1 MAKESKLIRAF
12 LERAAESLAS
22 ARLLLNS
29 SFYDDAVSRAYY
41 AMYYAAK
48 AALESIGVETRSH
61 AGVINQFG
69 LHFITKGQLDSQYGS
84 MLTQAFQARHSSDY
98 DVQVNTRPVVAESV
112 VANAEQFV
120 AKIKELLGKMP

>member
-1 MAKESKLIRAF
+1 MAEESKLIRAF

>member
-1 MAKESKLIRAF
+1 MAEESKLIRAF

-120 AKIKELLGKMP
+120 AKIKELLSKKP

>member
-1 MAKESKLIRAF
+1 MAEESKLIRAF
-12 LERAAESLAS
+12 LERAAQSLAS

-61 AGVINQFG
+61 TGVINQFG

-98 DVQVNTRPVVAESV
+98 DVQVNTRPVVAKSV